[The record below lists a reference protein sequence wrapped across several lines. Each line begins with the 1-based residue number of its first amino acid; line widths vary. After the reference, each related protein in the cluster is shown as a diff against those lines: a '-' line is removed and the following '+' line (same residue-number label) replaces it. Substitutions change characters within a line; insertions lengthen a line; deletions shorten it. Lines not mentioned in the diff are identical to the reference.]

1 MGLCEYLMANGQGSC
16 TISVGNIGTYTPS
29 VIGLEI
35 SDQADNP
42 GGTFNLTQLREQAR
56 PLSYVMTDLLM
67 NRSDIMM
74 LYNYVLPGRPI
85 PNLNFLNDATI
96 TTTTTT
102 VITTTVATTTT
113 NTTTTATTTITAAAT
128 TTTTI
133 TATYTLTPTITT
145 DTTISTPTPN
155 PSDTPATDSPGG
167 GGATAIS
174 YSLFITLVAGLLLAQ
189 CFVV

>member
-1 MGLCEYLMANGQGSC
+1 MGLCEYLIANGQGSC
-16 TISVGNIGTYTPS
+16 TIRVGNIDTYTPS

-56 PLSYVMTDLLM
+56 PLPYVMTDLLM
-67 NRSDIMM
+67 NRSEIMM
-74 LYNYVLPGRPI
+74 LYNYVLPGR
-85 PNLNFLNDATI
+85 LVLDLDFLDDATI
-96 TTTTTT
+96 TTTA
-102 VITTTVATTTT
+102 TTTVATTTT
-113 NTTTTATTTITAAAT
+113 NTTTTATTTITAAT

-133 TATYTLTPTITT
+133 TATHTLTPTITT

-155 PSDTPATDSPGG
+155 PSDTPATNPPGG
-167 GGATAIS
+167 GAATAIS
-174 YSLFITLVAGLLLAQ
+174 YSLFITLVASLLLAQ

>member
-16 TISVGNIGTYTPS
+16 TISVGNIGTYTSS

-56 PLSYVMTDLLM
+56 PLPYVMTDLLM

-96 TTTTTT
+96 TTTT
-102 VITTTVATTTT
+102 IATTTVATTTT
-113 NTTTTATTTITAAAT
+113 NTTTTATTTITAAAA

-133 TATYTLTPTITT
+133 TATHTLTPTI
-145 DTTISTPTPN
+145 
-155 PSDTPATDSPGG
+155 
-167 GGATAIS
+167 
-174 YSLFITLVAGLLLAQ
+174 LLLILLFLLLLLIPVILQ
-189 CFVV
+189 PLTHQEEELLLLFLIHCLSPW

>member
-1 MGLCEYLMANGQGSC
+1 MALCEYLMANGQGSC
-16 TISVGNIGTYTPS
+16 TISVGNIGTYTSS

-56 PLSYVMTDLLM
+56 PLPYVMTDLLM

-96 TTTTTT
+96 TTTTTA
-102 VITTTVATTTT
+102 TTTVATTTT
-113 NTTTTATTTITAAAT
+113 NTTTTATTTITAAAA

-133 TATYTLTPTITT
+133 TATHTLTPTITT

-167 GGATAIS
+167 GAATAIS

>member
-16 TISVGNIGTYTPS
+16 TISVGNIGTYTSS

-42 GGTFNLTQLREQAR
+42 GGTFNLTLLREQAR
-56 PLSYVMTDLLM
+56 PLPYVMTDLLM

-85 PNLNFLNDATI
+85 PNLDFLNDATI
-96 TTTTTT
+96 TTTTTA
-102 VITTTVATTTT
+102 TTTVATTTT
-113 NTTTTATTTITAAAT
+113 NTTTTATTTITAA
-128 TTTTI
+128 I
-133 TATYTLTPTITT
+133 TATHTLTPTITT

-174 YSLFITLVAGLLLAQ
+174 YSLFITLVTLLLASV
-189 CFVV
+189 CNLSV

>member
-16 TISVGNIGTYTPS
+16 TISVGNIGTYTSS

-56 PLSYVMTDLLM
+56 PLPYVMTDLLM

-85 PNLNFLNDATI
+85 PNLDFLNDATI
-96 TTTTTT
+96 TTTITTA
-102 VITTTVATTTT
+102 TTTVATTTT
-113 NTTTTATTTITAAAT
+113 NTTTTATTTITAAAAA
-128 TTTTI
+128 TTI
-133 TATYTLTPTITT
+133 TATHTLTPTITT

-167 GGATAIS
+167 GAATAIS
-174 YSLFITLVAGLLLAQ
+174 YSLFITLVAGLLFAQ

>member
-1 MGLCEYLMANGQGSC
+1 MALCEYLMANGQGSC

-42 GGTFNLTQLREQAR
+42 GGTFNLTQLREQVR
-56 PLSYVMTDLLM
+56 SLSYVMTDLLM

-85 PNLNFLNDATI
+85 PNLDFLNVTTI
-96 TTTTTT
+96 TTTTTAT
-102 VITTTVATTTT
+102 ITTTVATTTT
-113 NTTTTATTTITAAAT
+113 NTTTTAA
-128 TTTTI
+128 TTI
-133 TATYTLTPTITT
+133 TATHTLTPTITT

-155 PSDTPATDSPGG
+155 PSDTPATNPPGG
-167 GGATAIS
+167 GAAATADF
-174 YSLFITLVAGLLLAQ
+174 LFIVYHPGSPAVGPVF
-189 CFVV
+189 CKSV